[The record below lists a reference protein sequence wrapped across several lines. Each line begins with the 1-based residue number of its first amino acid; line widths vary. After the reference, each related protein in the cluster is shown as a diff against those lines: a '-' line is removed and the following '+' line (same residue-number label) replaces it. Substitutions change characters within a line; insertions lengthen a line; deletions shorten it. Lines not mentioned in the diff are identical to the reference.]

1 MEHGLLEI
9 TGAWTKAGIA
19 SCVRVQGASKQDDFL
34 FDCGFYSAET
44 TYAKNVLIS
53 HGHIDH
59 VGSCIAH
66 ARGKALLSGPATY
79 YVPQDI
85 VGHLNEARAAFEKLD
100 DAPIAMNIV
109 GVKPGDEFRMGSYKV
124 KVFATIHRVPS
135 QGYAIYSTKKGELL
149 PELRGMSG
157 SEIRELKMMGQAIC
171 GPEREELDMVSLC
184 SILRASPSNFLL
196 TEPSVQVYT
205 GDTTMAAV
213 TDLPANTPLFE
224 AHTFIIECTYLDGD
238 RAKAV
243 EWSHVHLDDII
254 DNAHLF
260 DKVHRLVL
268 VHISQKYPLR

>member
-1 MEHGLLEI
+1 
-9 TGAWTKAGIA
+9 
-19 SCVRVQGASKQDDFL
+19 
-34 FDCGFYSAET
+34 
-44 TYAKNVLIS
+44 
-53 HGHIDH
+53 
-59 VGSCIAH
+59 
-66 ARGKALLSGPATY
+66 
-79 YVPQDI
+79 
-85 VGHLNEARAAFEKLD
+85 
-100 DAPIAMNIV
+100 
-109 GVKPGDEFRMGSYKV
+109 
-124 KVFATIHRVPS
+124 
-135 QGYAIYSTKKGELL
+135 
-149 PELRGMSG
+149 MSG

-171 GPEREELDMVSLC
+171 GPEREELEMVSLC

-196 TEPSVQVYT
+196 TEPLVQVYT